1 MLVIL
6 SHCIYRERERE
17 KREKEQVDSRIE
29 DKPRRV
35 SEADFL
41 TLADDGDIEHGDVMA
56 AFLRWDSNG
65 SFGVNCKDGRCRS
78 GSEMFVPLG
87 FSHVQHQYLYFTFA
101 TTKLSKEMASLTRMS
116 C

>member
-1 MLVIL
+1 MY
-6 SHCIYRERERE
+6 IYRERE